1 MKKSNFLAVCFL
13 ASCLATSA
21 IAEQTVKLTTSKT
34 VGEKMRLMVNPKGT
48 MSVNWG
54 DGTFIEYPGTTESF
68 RFLEGEV
75 KGDTIVIKGS
85 DLEWN
90 MLGCAG
96 QNIVTLNVS
105 AAPGLRSLYCQNNEI
120 KNLALSKVK
129 NLTDLNAANN
139 LISTVAVKPSTH
151 AKMENIDLSGNTIK
165 NNGSG
170 TNFTF
175 NTGNIQLINI
185 NNNKFTSVTI
195 TDATMLDALY
205 CAGNSIKNL
214 SFKNSPNI
222 TTICCEDNDI
232 TKFTALDSL
241 KSLQTFIANDN
252 KIGNTLDFSNSADL
266 NTVNVANNKIKS
278 VILPNKK
285 LTAYDCSN
293 NSLTF
298 GSLPKTVPP
307 YVNYSPQATIVV
319 TEGMKKTA
327 NGVPYM
333 DVCPSY
339 ADRNKTEYIL
349 DLSDYR
355 EGPGHTATGSS
366 ITVYAIEDDGTE
378 RELTKASASKPNN
391 EYTFSNGKIT
401 FLQPQ
406 KRVIIKVTKSN
417 YKDLV
422 LVSDEFC
429 VGEDIATDINDVTT
443 AANNLEVLTQKGY
456 VTLNANVRTL
466 VNIIDMSG
474 KKVWG
479 GVVVGTTTINLPTG
493 VYIINGK
500 KYSI

>member
-85 DLEWN
+85 ELSWDL
-90 MLGCAG
+90 LGCAG
-96 QNIVTLNVS
+96 QNIVTIDVS
-105 AAPGLRSLYCQNNEI
+105 EAPELRSLYCQNNEI
-120 KNLALSKVK
+120 KALAVSKTK
-129 NLTDLNAANN
+129 DLTDLNASNN
-139 LISTVAVKPSTH
+139 LLAKTGVKPTTH
-151 AKMENIDLSGNTIK
+151 TQMENLDLSGNELK

-170 TNFTF
+170 TTFTF
-175 NTGNIQLINI
+175 NTENIQRLNI
-185 NNNKFTSVTI
+185 TGNKITTVTI
-195 TDATMLDALY
+195 TDATQLDALY
-205 CAGNSIKNL
+205 CAGNTVKSLN
-214 SFKNSPNI
+214 FKTTPNI
-222 TTICCEDNDI
+222 TTVCCENNAI

-241 KSLQTFIANDN
+241 KTLQTFIANDN
-252 KIGNTLDFSNSADL
+252 KIVGTLDFSNSTAL
-266 NTVNVANNKIKS
+266 NTVNVANNNIES
-278 VILPNKK
+278 VILPNKS
-285 LTAYDCSN
+285 LTVYDCSN

-298 GSLPKTVPP
+298 GSLPKTVPA
-307 YVNYSPQATIVV
+307 YANYSPQAPIIITD
-319 TEGMKKTA
+319 GMKKTA
-327 NGVPYM
+327 DGVPYM

-339 ADRNKTEYIL
+339 ADRNKAEYVL
-349 DLSDYR
+349 DLSVYR
-355 EGPGHTATGSS
+355 EGPGHSTSGAT
-366 ITVYAIEDDGTE
+366 IEVLAIEDDGTE
-378 RELTKASASKPNN
+378 RELSRAGATSPNN
-391 EYTFSNGKIT
+391 DYTFTNGKIA

-406 KRVIIKVTKSN
+406 KRVVIKVTHSK

-443 AANNLEVLTQKGY
+443 AANTLEVLTQKGY